1 MGKEINQW
9 TPITTQAREDDG
21 FHGKAQVE
29 RDSENWMDS
38 RNIWK
43 RKLTGLADG
52 LDVGGERGEDIETD
66 A

>member
-1 MGKEINQW
+1 
-9 TPITTQAREDDG
+9 
-21 FHGKAQVE
+21 
-29 RDSENWMDS
+29 MDS